1 MAEAIHRSGARGMR
15 IAKKYS
21 HLNGEEWLLVHEKDT
36 YQELLDVIEAI
47 DAEQCRTK
55 VSREKQMKGR
65 LLFGPKDLNTEFASR
80 LSGLG
85 WESKRYSYYIAHNYD
100 QAEVMINLSLE
111 EQKQHLLNQGAEV
124 ILSYNQTDHVKHSI
138 AIEVQFGKYAF
149 VAYDLFVKHL
159 LFYTGRIINVG
170 IEILPTKAMQR
181 EMSSGIAYYEGEV
194 YNLLRHGRN
203 NPPVPLLVIGVEPE

>member
-1 MAEAIHRSGARGMR
+1 MR

>member
-1 MAEAIHRSGARGMR
+1 MR
-15 IAKKYS
+15 IAKKHS

-36 YQELLDVIEAI
+36 YRELLDVIKAI
-47 DAEQCRTK
+47 DAEKCRTK
-55 VSREKQMKGR
+55 VSKEKRMKGR
-65 LLFGPKDLNTEFASR
+65 LLFSPKDLNAEFDSR
-80 LSGLG
+80 LSSLG

-100 QAEVMINLSLE
+100 QTEVMINLSLE
-111 EQKQHLLNQGAEV
+111 EQKQYLLDQGAEA
-124 ILSYNQTDHVKHSI
+124 IFSYNQTDHVKDTI

-181 EMSSGIAYYEGEV
+181 QMSSGIAYYEGEV
-194 YNLLRHGRN
+194 YNILRHGRT
-203 NPPVPLLVIGVEPE
+203 NPPVPLFLIGVEPK